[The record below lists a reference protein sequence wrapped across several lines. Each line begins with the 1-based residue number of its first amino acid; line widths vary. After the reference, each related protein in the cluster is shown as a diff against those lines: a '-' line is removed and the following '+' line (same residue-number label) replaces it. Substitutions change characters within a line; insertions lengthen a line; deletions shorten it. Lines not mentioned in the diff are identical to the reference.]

1 MTLEMFIIFT
11 FRSKWMRMDFADMQG
26 DGLKKTRVQPCMMI
40 FLLKFMLYIDDA
52 FHTQGCVV
60 FAVVALHA

>member
-1 MTLEMFIIFT
+1 
-11 FRSKWMRMDFADMQG
+11 MDFADMQG
-26 DGLKKTRVQPCMMI
+26 DGLKKTRVPPCMMI